1 MEECN
6 KIYQN
11 SNNFNHANPETLHKE
26 NKDKKHPLT
35 RTIQIAPNNPAS
47 NPRQHEAPISPPPKK
62 EPPKKKKTLNITFP
76 NTRQKRQTNVPGQ
89 LRSAPPAYCHQRQ
102 INAKYK

>member
-62 EPPKKKKTLNITFP
+62 EPPKKKKTPLNITFP
-76 NTRQKRQTNVPGQ
+76 NIPPETPDE
-89 LRSAPPAYCHQRQ
+89 RSWPASISLPC
-102 INAKYK
+102 ILLPTANKC